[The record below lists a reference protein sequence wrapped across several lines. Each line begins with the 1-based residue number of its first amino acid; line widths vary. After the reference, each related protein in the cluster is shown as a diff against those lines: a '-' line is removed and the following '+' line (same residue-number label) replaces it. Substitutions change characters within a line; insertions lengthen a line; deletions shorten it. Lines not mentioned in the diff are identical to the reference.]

1 MLLDAYL
8 SLLMQPRTQMTISDT
23 LTSWKAANSSK
34 VWCIISS
41 SWMSRKHAHALRRA
55 IVVVDVDEME
65 DVGKGR
71 CWWMKFEESDRGGEI
86 FVRRR

>member
-23 LTSWKAANSSK
+23 LTSWKVANSSK

-41 SWMSRKHAHALRRA
+41 SWTSCKHAHALRLA
-55 IVVVDVDEME
+55 IVVVDVDEIE
-65 DVGKGR
+65 GIGKGR
-71 CWWMKFEESDRGGEI
+71 GWWMKLEESDRGGEI
-86 FVRRR
+86 FV